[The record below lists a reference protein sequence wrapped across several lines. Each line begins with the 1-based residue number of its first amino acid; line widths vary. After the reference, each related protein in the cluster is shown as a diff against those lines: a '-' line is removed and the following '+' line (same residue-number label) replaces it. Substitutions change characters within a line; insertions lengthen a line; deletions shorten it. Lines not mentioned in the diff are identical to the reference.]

1 MTDQNQQDQVPD
13 TNEPFDPDDSSV
25 GTATKEIIQEKPA
38 DRKPGLLPPFK
49 VLLHNDEV
57 NDVEHVIKTITLLT
71 TLSPEEATHRTL
83 EAHFSGVALL
93 LVTHKERAELYQE
106 QFASASL
113 TVTIEPDSA

>member
-1 MTDQNQQDQVPD
+1 MTDQDQQNQVPD
-13 TNEPFDPDDSSV
+13 TSDVFDPDDSSV
-25 GTATKEIIQEKPA
+25 GTATKEVTKEKPV

-57 NDVEHVIKTITLLT
+57 NDFEHVIKTIKLLT
-71 TLSPEEATHRTL
+71 TLSSDEATHRTL
-83 EAHFSGVALL
+83 EAHVAGVALL

-113 TVTIEPDSA
+113 TVTIEPDSV